1 MTEPFLGAKLAILVH
16 DRIVTILRDDIPTIP
31 WPGHW
36 DIPGGAREAGE
47 TPEETVLRELKE
59 ELNLT
64 LPVNRLIHKAQGI
77 RKGRDVWFFAA
88 EWPEFDEGAVTFG
101 GEGETWKLA
110 PISWFLNEAHAVPH
124 QKDNLRAYLEVRSRR
139 LG

>member
-36 DIPGGAREAGE
+36 DLPGGGREGSE
-47 TPEETVLRELKE
+47 TPEDTVLRELKE
-59 ELNLT
+59 ELSLT
-64 LPVNRLIHKAQGI
+64 LPESRLVHKARGT

-88 EWPEFDEGAVTFG
+88 EWPDLRETDVTFG
-101 GEGETWKLA
+101 NEGQTWRLA
-110 PISWFLNEAHAVPH
+110 PIDWFLNEAHAVPH
-124 QKDNLRAYLEVRSRR
+124 QKNNLRDYLAVRSGLSR
-139 LG
+139 